1 MLNGSK
7 TCSSMKLSY
16 WYLHG
21 YYLHIFR
28 CQAISSWLF
37 LAPYACSSELSL
49 ERRLCE
55 THRVDKI
62 RQRGCHQLSE
72 PRVLSWKGL
81 KIVKHFLRINQ
92 CNIKKA
98 FLYFLPPLLK
108 VWKTHYCLILSNNA
122 NTQINLYPADHY
134 FLYSICYLRYQSYLN

>member
-1 MLNGSK
+1 MTARKHLGGFALNLCWSL
-7 TCSSMKLSY
+7 TVCWMEARPAPLWNLSY

-28 CQAISSWLF
+28 CQAISSWLS

-49 ERRLCE
+49 ERRLYE

-81 KIVKHFLRINQ
+81 KIVKHFLRINK
-92 CNIKKA
+92 CNIKEA
-98 FLYFLPPLLK
+98 LLYIEGLK
-108 VWKTHYCLILSNNA
+108 DKSHRCGVLK
-122 NTQINLYPADHY
+122 
-134 FLYSICYLRYQSYLN
+134 